1 MMEPLFLGVILL
13 VIGVGLIAS
22 GRNSG
27 RNNNRSIKG
36 CDINNSTIIQGDV
49 NINAAP
55 AEQKPA
61 RGWMEW
67 TGWAF
72 GLVGFGDIALKLI
85 RGG

>member
-1 MMEPLFLGVILL
+1 MIDREIIDIFLIIAGV
-13 VIGVGLIAS
+13 VLIAY
-22 GRNSG
+22 R
-27 RNNNRSIKG
+27 RNNNQSIKAR
-36 CDINNSTIIQGDV
+36 DINNSTIFQGDV

-61 RGWMEW
+61 RGWVEW

-72 GLVGFGDIALKLI
+72 GLAGFVDIALKLI

>member
-13 VIGVGLIAS
+13 VIGVGLIAL
-22 GRNSG
+22 G
-27 RNNNRSIKG
+27 RNNSRSIKAR
-36 CDINNSTIIQGDV
+36 DINNSTIIQGDV
-49 NINAAP
+49 NNNAAP

-72 GLVGFGDIALKLI
+72 GLVGFGDIVLKLI